1 MNNSATYLL
10 AALREKIKE
19 KGVCYSDLC
28 RGNSLSTIKR
38 QLHNTSLGLDKILVR
53 DSFVDTDF

>member
-19 KGVCYSDLC
+19 KGIGYSELSI
-28 RGNSLSTIKR
+28 GLGIPLSTIKGSFTIR
-38 QLHNTSLGLDKILVR
+38 LLV
-53 DSFVDTDF
+53 

>member
-19 KGVCYSDLC
+19 KALDILSFLLDLES
-28 RGNSLSTIKR
+28 RFL
-38 QLHNTSLGLDKILVR
+38 L
-53 DSFVDTDF
+53 